1 MGYAAKK
8 ERRSGFRGGGARI
21 PVLVGAPLMHSWA
34 TAHTG
39 SRRLRQGGSMATEVN
54 TGWER
59 RAGWRRLTRGLHV
72 LGEPTLA
79 EELRAWQLVLPEESA
94 FTHLSAAALYG
105 WRLPQP
111 VRSRPGRPLP
121 VDPARAVHDPAV
133 HDPAV
138 RDLAIGDPSHP
149 DPSDPDPSHP
159 DPAVPVQVITQA
171 VTRQPTGQPVF
182 VALPHAGF
190 RPRRPGALASRLCR
204 FPAPML
210 IEGCRVVPAEEAL
223 LAAAR
228 DVEVLD
234 LAVMADSALRAG
246 DCTRDSLATVATSR
260 RPGSRRLRSV
270 LPLLDARSE
279 SAWESILR
287 VLHHAAEIPV
297 EPQYV
302 IHDGAGLF
310 VARADLWIVGTRR
323 LHEYD
328 GAVHRTPQQQTTDLD
343 RERRLVNAGWQRIGF
358 TAATLTRQGGAIV
371 RETDAALGRDFR
383 PQRVARWNQLL
394 AESSL
399 TPRGRAR
406 IAARWRRA
414 FPPAQN

>member
-1 MGYAAKK
+1 M
-8 ERRSGFRGGGARI
+8 
-21 PVLVGAPLMHSWA
+21 A
-34 TAHTG
+34 TA
-39 SRRLRQGGSMATEVN
+39 VN

-59 RAGWRRLTRGLHV
+59 RTGWHRLTRGLHV
-72 LGEPTLA
+72 LGEPTLI

-94 FTHLSAAALYG
+94 FTHLSAAALYR
-105 WRLPQP
+105 WRLPEP
-111 VRSRPGRPLP
+111 VLSRPAPPLAADRRRTVP
-121 VDPARAVHDPAV
+121 DSGVLDAAVPEPTGLEPAV
-133 HDPAV
+133 PHPAV
-138 RDLAIGDPSHP
+138 
-149 DPSDPDPSHP
+149 P
-159 DPAVPVQVITQA
+159 DPAVPARVIREA
-171 VTRQPTGQPVF
+171 VPRPTPSQPVF
-182 VALPHAGF
+182 VALPHDGF
-190 RPRRPGALASRLCR
+190 RPRRPGALASRLCQ
-204 FPAPML
+204 FPAPVL
-210 IEGCRVVPAEEAL
+210 IDGCRVVLPEEAL

-228 DVEVLD
+228 DLGVLD
-234 LAVMADSALRAG
+234 LAVMADSALQAG
-246 DCTRDSLATVATSR
+246 HCTREGLAAVAR
-260 RPGSRRLRSV
+260 PKRPGSRRLRTV

-310 VARADLWIVGTRR
+310 VARADLRVVGTRR

-328 GAVHRTPQQQTTDLD
+328 GAVHRTPQQQTADLD
-343 RERRLVNAGWQRIGF
+343 RDRRLVNAGWQRIGF
-358 TAATLTRQGGAIV
+358 TAATLTRHGGAIV

-394 AESSL
+394 AESTL

-414 FPPAQN
+414 LPPPQS